1 MTLAQEVDRHLAS
14 SVESLARLYTREWR
28 LVRDLARLGAVLGRA
43 AEQVAG
49 CGLEV
54 TVPALPPHSQE
65 FVAAASTALY
75 RIQVA
80 TRSMELLTDIMI

>member
-1 MTLAQEVDRHLAS
+1 MAPIAEFQHLAS
-14 SVESLARLYTREWR
+14 PVESLVRLCSRKWR
-28 LVRDLARLGAVLGRA
+28 LVRDLARLRAVLGRA
-43 AEQVAG
+43 AEQMAG

-80 TRSMELLTDIMI
+80 TRSMEH

>member
-14 SVESLARLYTREWR
+14 SVESLARLYTRERR

-43 AEQVAG
+43 AEQVAA

-80 TRSMELLTDIMI
+80 TRSMEH